1 MDFLFTDE
9 HRMIRDM
16 ARDFADEVIA
26 PQAEEMERTGEY
38 PYEILCQMAE
48 LGIMGIP
55 FPEEYGG
62 SGGDWIGMNLCIEE
76 ISRGD
81 ITVGACLEVT
91 SSVVGEELFAF
102 GSEEQKKRWLI
113 PIARGKEI
121 GAFGLTE
128 PDSGTDAASLRTT
141 AELYGNRWILNG
153 TKQFITNIGLDNAT
167 LALVAAQIRKADT
180 AKRNIATFIVP
191 KDAPGFKL
199 GKRYEKMAWHASATH
214 EIVFED
220 CSIPKENLLGDPHR
234 GFAQHLSALQTGRI
248 SLAAMSVGVAQA
260 CLDAALKHAK
270 ERSQFG
276 RPLIT
281 FQSIEFKLAD
291 MAVAIELARN
301 QYLKASWLKDQ
312 NLKHT
317 FEATTAKLY
326 ASEMAE
332 KVASDAVQI
341 HGGYGY
347 MNEYPVSRFY
357 KGAKLL
363 QIVEGT
369 SEVQRMIIGR
379 ILSEGKS

>member
-9 HRMIRDM
+9 QRMIREM
-16 ARDFADEVIA
+16 ARDFADEIIA

-38 PYEILCQMAE
+38 PHGILHQMAE
-48 LGIMGIP
+48 LGMMGIP
-55 FPEEYGG
+55 FPEPYGG
-62 SGGDWIGMNLCIEE
+62 SGGDWVGMNLCIEE

-91 SSVVGEELFAF
+91 TSVVGEELFAF
-102 GSEEQKKRWLI
+102 GSEEQKRRWLI

-121 GAFGLTE
+121 GAFALTE

-141 AELYGNRWILNG
+141 AQLEGNQWVLSG
-153 TKQFITNIGLDNAT
+153 TKQFITNIGLDHASI
-167 LALVAAQIRKADT
+167 ALVAAQVRKGNT
-180 AKRNIATFIVP
+180 ANRTIATFIVP

-199 GKRYEKMAWHASATH
+199 GKRYDKMAWRASATH
-214 EIVFED
+214 EIILDD
-220 CSIPKENLLGDPHR
+220 CRVPEENLLGDPHR

-260 CLDAALKHAK
+260 CFDQALKYAK
-270 ERSQFG
+270 ERIQFE

-281 FQSIEFKLAD
+281 FQSIEFKLVD
-291 MAVAIELARN
+291 MAVSIELARN
-301 QYLKASWLKDQ
+301 QYLKASWLKDHGF
-312 NLKHT
+312 KHT
-317 FEATTAKLY
+317 FEATAAKLY

-332 KVASDAVQI
+332 RVASDAVQI

-379 ILSEGKS
+379 MLRES

>member
-1 MDFLFTDE
+1 
-9 HRMIRDM
+9 
-16 ARDFADEVIA
+16 
-26 PQAEEMERTGEY
+26 
-38 PYEILCQMAE
+38 
-48 LGIMGIP
+48 
-55 FPEEYGG
+55 
-62 SGGDWIGMNLCIEE
+62 MNLCIEE

-81 ITVGACLEVT
+81 ITVGACLEVST
-91 SSVVGEELFAF
+91 SVVGEELYAF
-102 GSEEQKKRWLI
+102 GTEDQKKRWLI

-141 AELYGNRWILNG
+141 AELDGNQWILNG
-153 TKQFITNIGLDNAT
+153 TKQFITNIGLDSAT
-167 LALVAAQIRKADT
+167 LALVAAQIRNDDT
-180 AKRNIATFIVP
+180 ANRNIATFIVP

-214 EIVFED
+214 EIIFED
-220 CSIPKENLLGDPHR
+220 CTIPKENLLGNPDR

-260 CLDAALKHAK
+260 CLDVALKYAK
-270 ERSQFG
+270 ERMQFG
-276 RPLIT
+276 QPLIT

-347 MNEYPVSRFY
+347 MNEYPVSRLY

-379 ILSEGKS
+379 MLSEGKK